1 MKEEAGTGSQ
11 ESVGRIAPR
20 PLDRDYDR
28 TRFGLLGALRICSS
42 ANTCESADFLGFVNA
57 E

>member
-11 ESVGRIAPR
+11 ESVGGIAPR
-20 PLDRDYDR
+20 PLDRDCDR
-28 TRFGLLGALRICSS
+28 TRFGLLGVLRISSS
-42 ANTCESADFLGFVNA
+42 ANTYESADFLGFVNA

>member
-20 PLDRDYDR
+20 PLHQGCDRI
-28 TRFGLLGALRICSS
+28 RFGLLGALRISS
-42 ANTCESADFLGFVNA
+42 SG
-57 E
+57 